1 MCPPNSEKLEIRRMI
16 PEDLDAV
23 EQIQAASLP
32 NSAAGWAARDFLNL
46 EAFVAIREA
55 GTVEG
60 FLVCRRTAEDE
71 CELLNMAVAPERR
84 RRGCGKALLEHV
96 LECQP
101 GIWFLEVRASN
112 VSAQALYSSLGFHR
126 SGLRRDYYRSPAE
139 DAIEM
144 SKHS

>member
-1 MCPPNSEKLEIRRMI
+1 MTA
-16 PEDLDAV
+16 EDVEAV
-23 EQIQAASLP
+23 ERIQSASLP
-32 NSAAGWAARDFLNL
+32 NSAAGWTARDFLGL
-46 EAFVAIREA
+46 EAFVAVRENA
-55 GTVEG
+55 VEG

-84 RRGCGKALLEHV
+84 RHGCGKALLEHV
-96 LECQP
+96 LESQP

-112 VSAQALYSSLGFHR
+112 VAAQSLYESLGFHR
-126 SGLRRDYYRSPAE
+126 SGLRRDYYRSPPE